1 MLKKN
6 LFPRKCKD
14 RALKVFAAAAVAA
27 AVGAMLWILTTV
39 AIRGFSSI
47 GMEFFFNSTRPF
59 GVPGGGI
66 ANALLGTLLI
76 TAGAALIAVPP
87 AVAAGIWLA
96 EFRDHRQL
104 AALLR
109 FSANVLMGT
118 PSVLVGL
125 FVYMILVVPTGNFSG
140 LAASAALAVIMFPV
154 ILRTT
159 EDMLGMVPDALRE
172 SALALGM
179 TRTRATLAVV
189 CKSARKGLLTG
200 ILLSLSRVSGETAPL
215 LFTAMFSDAWPTGYF
230 SEPTANLPVLITEYA
245 TNSPFESMHRMGW
258 GAALTVTVLVLLINL
273 GTRIIF
279 REKHHGH

>member
-6 LFPRKCKD
+6 LFLRKCKD

-96 EFRDHRQL
+96 EFRDHRRL

-125 FVYMILVVPTGNFSG
+125 FIYMILVVPTGNFSG

-172 SALALGM
+172 SALALGI
-179 TRTRATLAVV
+179 TRTRATLTVV

-258 GAALTVTVLVLLINL
+258 GAALTVTVLVLFINL